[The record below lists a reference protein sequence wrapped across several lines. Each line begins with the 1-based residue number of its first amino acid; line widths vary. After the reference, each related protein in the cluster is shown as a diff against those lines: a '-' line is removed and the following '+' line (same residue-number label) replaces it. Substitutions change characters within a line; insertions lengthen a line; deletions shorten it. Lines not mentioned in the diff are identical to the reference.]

1 MNTRLVL
8 VTGGARSGKSG
19 YAMSIA
25 EASGGW
31 PVYLATATAAD
42 PEMATRIETHRRER
56 GNNWSTVEE
65 PVDLKGA
72 LAGMTRGENAVVLD
86 CLTLWLTNIMM
97 RDEENFELVA
107 GIMARELA
115 RLLRQLGGTVAVVT
129 NEIGMGVVPESSL
142 ARRFRDVAGSVNR
155 LFADSADEVYLL
167 VSGLPVRLK

>member
-1 MNTRLVL
+1 M
-8 VTGGARSGKSG
+8 TGGSRSGKSD
-19 YAMSIA
+19 YAVSVA

-42 PEMATRIETHRRER
+42 PEMSARIEKHRRER
-56 GNNWSTVEE
+56 GSSWSTVEE
-65 PVDLKGA
+65 PVDLKKV

-97 RDEENFELVA
+97 HDEEEFELVA

-115 RLLRQLGGTVAVVT
+115 RMLRELGGTVVVVS
-129 NEIGMGVVPESSL
+129 NEVGMGIVPDNAY
-142 ARRFRDVAGSVNR
+142 ARRFRDMAGSVNR
-155 LFADSADEVYLL
+155 LFAETADEVYLI